1 VLLAHRRQFETES
14 VLQAVA
20 IDDRLH
26 RMVVVPLCGRTD
38 SAASAMIETMESEWR
53 MMIVVQGMSWLTM
66 CRIGTVMFEGRS
78 G

>member
-1 VLLAHRRQFETES
+1 
-14 VLQAVA
+14 
-20 IDDRLH
+20 
-26 RMVVVPLCGRTD
+26 MVVVPLCGRTD

-66 CRIGTVMFEGRS
+66 CHIGTVMFEGRS